1 VQEIF
6 QRGGLADVCE
16 GLGYVGARL
25 YCMEGTPLADVIRE
39 EYRTFRRNEDR
50 ENKEC
55 LACLKLERAARNRG
69 T

>member
-1 VQEIF
+1 
-6 QRGGLADVCE
+6 
-16 GLGYVGARL
+16 
-25 YCMEGTPLADVIRE
+25 MEGTPLADVIRE